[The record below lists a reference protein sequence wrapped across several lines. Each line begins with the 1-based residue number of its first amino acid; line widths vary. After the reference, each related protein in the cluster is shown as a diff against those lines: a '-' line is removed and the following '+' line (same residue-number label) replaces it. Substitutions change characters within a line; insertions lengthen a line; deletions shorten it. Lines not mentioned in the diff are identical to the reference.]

1 MIVHIILGS
10 ISGAIIGAGAALA
23 LDLCTCVFY
32 IISCGGT
39 GATGV
44 GGSVI
49 ISFAI
54 VGAVVGGLIGMYQ
67 GKEEQ
72 EQEEREKERKQ
83 VEAVKNVL
91 DSDYNS
97 WCSKLNRYYD
107 AIARK
112 IYCNCNRES
121 LSNFY
126 DHIWELEKEKKESKE
141 RPYEHTFL
149 KVWTDHVNQLRNV
162 IRINIDKP
170 GYYCLSMLLK
180 TMMCLR
186 SAYKEDS
193 RFDSAVNILEEL
205 LNKAQNKVHYID
217 FLQYG
222 DCVLKTNNPRYG
234 INIENRIEELFD
246 KIKIIITNLE
256 GDLGEYYEKINP
268 ELSNITDYAAEL
280 MWCVACRKPFD
291 QNMFNAAA
299 SIFDAYTARCKID
312 NSCTTWKYEQK
323 IYAQSKNDN
332 QNESTKCLL
341 NINVEHLLAL
351 IYAKNSVGGVNTVSK
366 EKARITDWINEI
378 IEIGCTEEGFLLAS
392 GLAWMGL
399 YDLER
404 AVLRQ
409 LFDKK
414 VKFEIEYQDRL
425 SFLESGGNTNIKIFD
440 VRDMEGFLFDSSVE
454 AWNKDA
460 YDMFFRKLEMTHKPL
475 EYSLMM
481 SKWTKT
487 LPLASGQE
495 VSQEQM
501 EEAFSDL
508 VKDFG
513 GEITLSREPAKALN
527 LANVEYESP
536 FIFRFKSERNRCVTM
551 LFSSEKF
558 GRNLNISILTMFTP
572 EKELDNEQMKKYAL
586 AIKENIYVESFRES
600 ICQVVDQ
607 LIKEKVTIYD
617 EEEPRK
623 IFS

>member
-1 MIVHIILGS
+1 MIFYFISGCIL
-10 ISGAIIGAGAALA
+10 GAIIGVGVSLG
-23 LDLCTCVFY
+23 LDLCTCAFY
-32 IISCGGT
+32 YISCGNSGIT
-39 GATGV
+39 RIS
-44 GGSVI
+44 GSVVI
-49 ISFAI
+49 FLAI
-54 VGAVVGGLIGMYQ
+54 VGAIIGGIIGIFKKQ
-67 GKEEQ
+67 DEE
-72 EQEEREKERKQ
+72 EEKKRKQ
-83 VEAVKNVL
+83 AEEIKNVL

-97 WCSKLNRYYD
+97 WCNKLNRHYN
-107 AIARK
+107 AIARE
-112 IYCNCNRES
+112 IYCDCNRES

-126 DHIWELEKEKKESKE
+126 NHIWELEKEKKGAEE
-141 RPYEHTFL
+141 RPYKHTFS
-149 KVWTDHVNQLRNV
+149 KVWTEHVNQLRNIIGV
-162 IRINIDKP
+162 NIDKP
-170 GYYCLSMLLK
+170 GYYCLSMMLR
-180 TMMCLR
+180 TMICLR

-193 RFDSAVNILEEL
+193 RFNPAVNTLEEL
-205 LNKAQNKVHYID
+205 LNKAENKVHYIK
-217 FLQYG
+217 FVQYG
-222 DCVLKTNNPRYG
+222 DCILEIDNPRYG

-246 KIKIIITNLE
+246 RIKLIITNLE
-256 GDLGEYYEKINP
+256 GELGEYYEKINP
-268 ELSNITDYAAEL
+268 ELSNIIDYAAEL

-291 QNMFNAAA
+291 QNMFNTAA

-323 IYAQSKNDN
+323 IYAQVKNDN
-332 QNESTKCLL
+332 QNESPKCLL

-366 EKARITDWINEI
+366 EKARITDWIDEI

-440 VRDMEGFLFDSSVE
+440 VGDMEGFLFDSSVE
-454 AWNKDA
+454 TWNRDA

-487 LPLASGQE
+487 LPLSSGQE
-495 VSQEQM
+495 ISQEQM
-501 EEAFSDL
+501 EEAFENL
-508 VKDFG
+508 VKDFD

-617 EEEPRK
+617 EEVPRK

>member
-1 MIVHIILGS
+1 MIFYFISGCILG
-10 ISGAIIGAGAALA
+10 AMIGVGVSVGLE
-23 LDLCTCVFY
+23 LCTCAFY
-32 IISCGGT
+32 YISCGNSGIT
-39 GATGV
+39 HIS
-44 GGSVI
+44 GSVVI
-49 ISFAI
+49 FLAI
-54 VGAVVGGLIGMYQ
+54 VGAVIGGIIGIFK
-67 GKEEQ
+67 KEED
-72 EQEEREKERKQ
+72 EEEKKRKQ
-83 VEAVKNVL
+83 AEEIDKVL
-91 DSDYNS
+91 DSDYDL
-97 WCSKLNRYYD
+97 WCNKLNRFYD
-107 AIARK
+107 AIARE

-126 DHIWELEKEKKESKE
+126 NHIWELEKEKKESKE

-149 KVWTDHVNQLRNV
+149 KVWTEHVNQLRN
-162 IRINIDKP
+162 IININIDKP
-170 GYYCLSMLLK
+170 GHYCLSMMLR
-180 TMMCLR
+180 TMICLR
-186 SAYKEDS
+186 SAYKGDS
-193 RFDSAVNILEEL
+193 RFDSAVNTLEDL
-205 LNKAQNKVHYID
+205 LNKAENKVHYIK
-217 FLQYG
+217 FIQYG
-222 DCVLKTNNPRYG
+222 DCILEIGNPRYG
-234 INIENRIEELFD
+234 INIENRIEELFN

-268 ELSNITDYAAEL
+268 ELSNIIDYAAEL
-280 MWCVACRKPFD
+280 MWCVASRKPFD
-291 QNMFNAAA
+291 QNMFNKAA
-299 SIFDAYTARCKID
+299 SFFDAYTARCKID
-312 NSCTTWKYEQK
+312 NSCTTWKYEQL
-323 IYAQSKNDN
+323 IYAQAKNDN
-332 QNESTKCLL
+332 QNESPKCLL
-341 NINVEHLLAL
+341 NIHVEHWLAL

-378 IEIGCTEEGFLLAS
+378 IKIGCTEEGFLLAS

-440 VRDMEGFLFDSSVE
+440 VGDMEGFLFDSSVE
-454 AWNKDA
+454 TWNRDA
-460 YDMFFRKLEMTHKPL
+460 YDMFFRKLEMTHKSL

-487 LPLASGQE
+487 LPLSSGQE

-527 LANVEYESP
+527 LANVEYEAP

-617 EEEPRK
+617 EEVPRK
-623 IFS
+623 MSL

>member
-1 MIVHIILGS
+1 MIELVLFGIL
-10 ISGAIIGAGAALA
+10 
-23 LDLCTCVFY
+23 
-32 IISCGGT
+32 
-39 GATGV
+39 
-44 GGSVI
+44 
-49 ISFAI
+49 
-54 VGAVVGGLIGMYQ
+54 GGLIGFISMSFWSAPISIRVVSVFIGVMIGEGIGIYYKNEK
-67 GKEEQ
+67 KEQ
-72 EQEEREKERKQ
+72 IKREKEKVQ
-83 VEAVKNVL
+83 AEARNKETVFDYDSWRNKL
-91 DSDYNS
+91 D
-97 WCSKLNRYYD
+97 YYYST
-107 AIARK
+107 ISRE

-126 DHIWELEKEKKESKE
+126 NHIWELEKEK
-141 RPYEHTFL
+141 YEQTFL
-149 KVWTDHVNQLRNV
+149 KVWTKHVDQLRNIIKV
-162 IRINIDKP
+162 NIDKP
-170 GYYCLSMLLK
+170 GHYCLSMMLR
-180 TMMCLR
+180 TMICLR

-205 LNKAQNKVHYID
+205 LNKAQNKVHYVKFI
-217 FLQYG
+217 QYG
-222 DCVLKTNNPRYG
+222 DCILEINNPRYG

-268 ELSNITDYAAEL
+268 ELSNIIDYAAEL
-280 MWCVACRKPFD
+280 MWCVASRKPFD

-332 QNESTKCLL
+332 QNESPKCLL

-460 YDMFFRKLEMTHKPL
+460 YDMFFRKLEMTHKSL

-495 VSQEQM
+495 ISQEKM

-513 GEITLSREPAKALN
+513 GEITLSRESAKALN

-617 EEEPRK
+617 EEVPRK

>member
-67 GKEEQ
+67 RKEEQ

-112 IYCNCNRES
+112 IYCNCNKES

-268 ELSNITDYAAEL
+268 ELSNIIDYAAEL
-280 MWCVACRKPFD
+280 MWCVASRKLFD

-332 QNESTKCLL
+332 QNESPKCLL

-460 YDMFFRKLEMTHKPL
+460 YDMFFRKLEMTHKSL

-495 VSQEQM
+495 ISQEKM

-513 GEITLSREPAKALN
+513 GEITLSRESAKALN

-617 EEEPRK
+617 EEVPRK